1 MGAVAGWSQDAHVAH
16 YVNDCAFHVYRCDTQ
31 GSEGLLRT
39 TVEYTQNENDVH
51 SFAMKQVFQY
61 GESLDKSHTDYQNI
75 LPDSSPGQSV
85 QVWVVSDVHPKNQI
99 AQ

>member
-1 MGAVAGWSQDAHVAH
+1 
-16 YVNDCAFHVYRCDTQ
+16 
-31 GSEGLLRT
+31 
-39 TVEYTQNENDVH
+39 
-51 SFAMKQVFQY
+51 MKQVFQY